1 MKSTCESC
9 CCCCAAAVHCVRARA
24 SALRALVFVR
34 LLDFRMTCSTDN
46 QKHSL
51 TLEFETFFTSLML
64 IKKVVEL
71 QLNFDQ
77 ISKRSVVTLS
87 LRNEIR
93 AANFRFT
100 FFGLENMHTKLS
112 FFKKR
117 HACFVF

>member
-9 CCCCAAAVHCVRARA
+9 CCCCAAAVHCV

-100 FFGLENMHTKLS
+100 FFFL
-112 FFKKR
+112 
-117 HACFVF
+117 V